1 MLSRRLLT
9 LILTLAACERSPSTA
24 VDAASS
30 RDAAPADPDAGTPDQ
45 GMSPDASSTADAGSD
60 EDAACARG
68 LPVDTARL
76 RQESRDRL
84 RSFFGVPTGF
94 EDGELWF
101 RDGVTST
108 DNCPAYDQAAI
119 YYAAPIDPSMVP
131 SELAGTTR
139 WAAYAW
145 HLNGYRYV
153 IYTTHGSTTALDL
166 DWGED
171 RVPVNACAVFRSDAD
186 PAALEALT
194 ASASARHPALPIQR
208 FSELPGLL
216 CWGPVEGRASLDLDG
231 TEHPLWA
238 DAQAFARLIRAS
250 RLLEVIE
257 WSPINYGLP
266 WELDVPV
273 KLSPGERLYPEC
285 LRTVS
290 ASWVESRKTLA
301 SLPSLGAPFGPG
313 WMDNPDACR

>member
-9 LILTLAACERSPSTA
+9 LILTLSACERGPSTA
-24 VDAASS
+24 ADAASS

-45 GMSPDASSTADAGSD
+45 GMSPDASTTPDAGSS

-68 LPVDTARL
+68 LPVDAARL

-119 YYAAPIDPSMVP
+119 YYAAPIDPSLVP

-153 IYTTHGSTTALDL
+153 IYTTHGSTTA
-166 DWGED
+166 
-171 RVPVNACAVFRSDAD
+171 
-186 PAALEALT
+186 
-194 ASASARHPALPIQR
+194 
-208 FSELPGLL
+208 
-216 CWGPVEGRASLDLDG
+216 LDLDG

-273 KLSPGERLYPEC
+273 KLSPGDRLYPEC